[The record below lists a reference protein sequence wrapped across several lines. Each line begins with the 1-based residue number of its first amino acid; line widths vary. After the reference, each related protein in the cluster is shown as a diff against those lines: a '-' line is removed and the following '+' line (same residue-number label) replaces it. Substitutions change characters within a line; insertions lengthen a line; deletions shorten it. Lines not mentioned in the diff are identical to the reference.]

1 MPKNIRAM
9 LSVIVALVAAVTF
22 YVEMQAGAGALKW
35 VVLALAAFMIYAARA
50 GAHPYAGGPAP
61 RAHQRTVQEIR

>member
-35 VVLALAAFMIYAARA
+35 VVLTLAAFMIYAVWLFPEAKERKDN
-50 GAHPYAGGPAP
+50 GG
-61 RAHQRTVQEIR
+61 

>member
-35 VVLALAAFMIYAARA
+35 VVLALAAFMIYAVWLFPEAKERKDN
-50 GAHPYAGGPAP
+50 GG
-61 RAHQRTVQEIR
+61 

>member
-35 VVLALAAFMIYAARA
+35 VVLALAAFMIYAVWLFPEAKERKE
-50 GAHPYAGGPAP
+50 HGG
-61 RAHQRTVQEIR
+61 

>member
-22 YVEMQAGAGALKW
+22 YVEMQTGAGALKW
-35 VVLALAAFMIYAARA
+35 VVLALAAFMIYAVWLFPEAKERKDN
-50 GAHPYAGGPAP
+50 GG
-61 RAHQRTVQEIR
+61 

>member
-22 YVEMQAGAGALKW
+22 YVEMQAGAGALNW
-35 VVLALAAFMIYAARA
+35 VVLALAAFMIYAVWLFPEAKERNDN
-50 GAHPYAGGPAP
+50 GG
-61 RAHQRTVQEIR
+61 

>member
-22 YVEMQAGAGALKW
+22 YVEMRDGSDSLKW
-35 VVLALAAFMIYAARA
+35 VVLALAAFMIYAVWLFPEAKERKDN
-50 GAHPYAGGPAP
+50 GG
-61 RAHQRTVQEIR
+61 

>member
-1 MPKNIRAM
+1 MPNNIRAM

-35 VVLALAAFMIYAARA
+35 VVLALAAFMIYAVWLFPEAKERHDD
-50 GAHPYAGGPAP
+50 GA
-61 RAHQRTVQEIR
+61 

>member
-22 YVEMQAGAGALKW
+22 YVEMQTGAGALKW
-35 VVLALAAFMIYAARA
+35 VVLALAAFMIYAVWLFPEAKERNDN
-50 GAHPYAGGPAP
+50 GG
-61 RAHQRTVQEIR
+61 

>member
-22 YVEMQAGAGALKW
+22 FFEMQAGAGALKW
-35 VVLALAAFMIYAARA
+35 VVLALAAFMIYAVWLFPEAKERKDN
-50 GAHPYAGGPAP
+50 GA
-61 RAHQRTVQEIR
+61 

>member
-35 VVLALAAFMIYAARA
+35 VVLALAAFMIYAVWLFPEAKERNDN
-50 GAHPYAGGPAP
+50 GG
-61 RAHQRTVQEIR
+61 

>member
-35 VVLALAAFMIYAARA
+35 VVLALAAFMIYAVWLFPEAKERKDD
-50 GAHPYAGGPAP
+50 GG
-61 RAHQRTVQEIR
+61 

>member
-35 VVLALAAFMIYAARA
+35 VVLALAAFMIYAVWLFPEAKERKDN
-50 GAHPYAGGPAP
+50 G
-61 RAHQRTVQEIR
+61 E

>member
-35 VVLALAAFMIYAARA
+35 VVLALAAFMIYAVWLFPEAKERKNN
-50 GAHPYAGGPAP
+50 GG
-61 RAHQRTVQEIR
+61 

>member
-9 LSVIVALVAAVTF
+9 LSVIVALVTVVAF

-35 VVLALAAFMIYAARA
+35 VVLALGAFLIYAVWLFPEAKERNDN
-50 GAHPYAGGPAP
+50 GG
-61 RAHQRTVQEIR
+61 

>member
-1 MPKNIRAM
+1 MPTNIRAM

-35 VVLALAAFMIYAARA
+35 VVLALAAFMIYAVWLFPEAKERKDN
-50 GAHPYAGGPAP
+50 GG
-61 RAHQRTVQEIR
+61 

>member
-9 LSVIVALVAAVTF
+9 LSVIVALVAAVAF

-35 VVLALAAFMIYAARA
+35 VVLALAAFMIYAVWLFPEAKERNDD
-50 GAHPYAGGPAP
+50 GG
-61 RAHQRTVQEIR
+61 